1 MKPTKSIIKDLT
13 YKINGAAIEVHKNL
27 GPGLLESVYHQCF
40 AYELEHRGLHFQS
53 ELRIPI
59 EYKALSIESKLRC
72 DFFVENLITVELKA
86 LDDIP
91 PIAEAKLI
99 SYMKLLKSPKGIM
112 YNFNVINLYHEGQ
125 RTYVNDFFTYLDD

>member
-1 MKPTKSIIKDLT
+1 MKLTKSVIKDLT

-27 GPGLLESVYHQCF
+27 GPGLLESVYHECF
-40 AYELEHRGLHFQS
+40 AFELENRGLHFQS
-53 ELRIPI
+53 EMRVPI
-59 EYKALSIESKLRC
+59 KYKSLSIDSKLRC

-86 LDDIP
+86 LDFIP

-112 YNFNVINLYHEGQ
+112 YNFNVVNLYHEGQ
-125 RTYVNDFFTYLDD
+125 RTYVNDLFTYLDD